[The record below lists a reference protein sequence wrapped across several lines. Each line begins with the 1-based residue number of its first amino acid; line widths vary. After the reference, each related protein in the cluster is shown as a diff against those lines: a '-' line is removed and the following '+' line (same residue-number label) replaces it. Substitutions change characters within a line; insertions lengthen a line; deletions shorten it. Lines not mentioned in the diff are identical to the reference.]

1 MQKVK
6 IQLKVKNL
14 QSPWITK
21 EIMKGS
27 KRNKKFYGQYL
38 KKRTTGSNIA
48 YKLYKNLFESIK
60 QWSKQNYYVKKLLRF
75 KYNSIWA
82 VMKELLVKVKWKSSK
97 LPQKIAVNKVH
108 LFDDK
113 KITHEFNS
121 FFTNVRKNLAS
132 KIPNAFTLFQY
143 FVSKL

>member
-1 MQKVK
+1 
-6 IQLKVKNL
+6 
-14 QSPWITK
+14 
-21 EIMKGS
+21 MKGS

-82 VMKELLVKVKWKSSK
+82 VMKELIVKVKWKSSK

-113 KITHEFNS
+113 KINS
-121 FFTNVRKNLAS
+121 RVQFFLYKC
-132 KIPNAFTLFQY
+132 KK
-143 FVSKL
+143 KLGK